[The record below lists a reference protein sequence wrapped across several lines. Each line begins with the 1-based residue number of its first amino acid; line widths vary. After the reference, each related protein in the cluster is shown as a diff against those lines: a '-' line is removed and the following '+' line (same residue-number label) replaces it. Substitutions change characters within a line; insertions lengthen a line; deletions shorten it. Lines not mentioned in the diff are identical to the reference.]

1 MMRAYDKSYLN
12 SAEALLGRMLDVA
25 VYDLNQDLTQFFERF
40 AASEIARFFENGD
53 SSLLAGTSGAELAW
67 ELAGRPEQEC
77 VGETNGAGG
86 AAQPAQA
93 AEETFAE
100 ELAAT
105 TGQELAEVPAG
116 AGEAQPAQ
124 EVGSEFAQ
132 ELAKTTGEELAREP
146 EESAAA
152 GAGFAWRFSGK
163 TFSPRYTETRSAEY
177 WAGGLLAYVQWSTAL
192 SFAELTEYVPVQIF
206 LNLFDKYHDFDYS
219 CAAEEIV
226 QAYRQAKTDTNLKLH
241 RKRAGLSQGK
251 LAQLSGVPVRTVQ
264 QYEQR
269 QKNINAARAEAVIS
283 MARVLG
289 CRPDELL
296 ELE

>member
-40 AASEIARFFENGD
+40 AASEIARLFENGD

-105 TGQELAEVPAG
+105 TGQELAEEPAGMLGMQPAVGTPGTEFAEELAATTGQELAEVQAG

-132 ELAKTTGEELAREP
+132 ELAETTGEELAREP

-152 GAGFAWRFSGK
+152 GAGSAWRFSGK
-163 TFSPRYTETRSAEY
+163 PFSPRYTETRSAEY

-192 SFAELTEYVPVQIF
+192 SFAELTEYVPVQTF
-206 LNLFDKYHDFDYS
+206 LNLFDKYYDFDYS
-219 CAAEEIV
+219 CAAGELI
-226 QAYRQAKTDTNLKLH
+226 RLTGR
-241 RKRAGLSQGK
+241 RKQIR
-251 LAQLSGVPVRTVQ
+251 
-264 QYEQR
+264 
-269 QKNINAARAEAVIS
+269 I
-283 MARVLG
+283 
-289 CRPDELL
+289 
-296 ELE
+296 

>member
-25 VYDLNQDLTQFFERF
+25 VYDLNQDLTEFFERF
-40 AASEIARFFENGD
+40 AASEIARLFENGD

-105 TGQELAEVPAG
+105 TG
-116 AGEAQPAQ
+116 
-124 EVGSEFAQ
+124 
-132 ELAKTTGEELAREP
+132 EELAREP

-152 GAGFAWRFSGK
+152 GVGPARRFSGK
-163 TFSPRYTETRSAEY
+163 PFSPRYTETRSAEY

-192 SFAELTEYVPVQIF
+192 SFAELTEYVPVQNF
-206 LNLFDKYHDFDYS
+206 LNLFDKYYDFDYS